1 MNLTEE
7 MAQSEREIEKLMM
20 ENEGLQESI
29 FDMEQKIIG
38 VDLEV

>member
-7 MAQSEREIEKLMM
+7 MAQSEREMEKLMM

-29 FDMEQKIIG
+29 FDM
-38 VDLEV
+38 

>member
-7 MAQSEREIEKLMM
+7 MAQSEREMEKLMM